1 MGINKSNLISDTL
14 TEVGLQAHW
23 VLRSFQTFLSLSTSE
38 MKTPTFATQWNAEL
52 IDQYYQEW
60 LKDANS
66 VDSHWQAF
74 FEGFELGENRA
85 PAASQPKIANKA
97 VKQTNVDSLIYA
109 YRSLGHTLAKLDPLA
124 RPREEQPRLE
134 LSNFELT
141 EADLEETFQT
151 GHLLAQQSM
160 KLKDIIDLLKRIYC
174 GSVGVEYV
182 HIQETEVRRWIQNRI
197 EPSENTPS
205 FDRDKKVRILT
216 KILEAETFEH
226 FLHTRYLGQKRFSLE
241 GSETLIAALDGIIQ
255 HAPIAG
261 VEEAVIGM
269 AHRGRLNVLA
279 NILRKSHEFVF
290 QEFSENYMPN
300 TAFGDGDVK
309 YHLGFHSIV
318 PTESGN
324 EVELQIAANPSHL
337 EAVNPVVQGKARA
350 RQRIRGD
357 MERKRVL
364 PILIHGDAAFSGQG
378 VVAETLN
385 FSQLPGY
392 RTGGTVHIIVNNQIG
407 FTTLPHD
414 ARSSNYASD
423 VAKMI
428 EAPIFHV
435 NGDDPLSVVMISEL
449 ALKFR
454 QKFQRDVVID
464 MYCYRKH
471 GHNETDEPAFTQP
484 TLYKKIKNH
493 KGISE
498 ILSENLVAT
507 GDLTKQEAKEI
518 EKKFKAILEEAFDT
532 VKSKQEQSDK
542 DPDKEAEI
550 EAMKAERKRLKK
562 QGTHYSFDPIPTSV
576 DRKLL
581 EKVVHKLTDIPDEFN
596 ANPKIKRLIASRK
609 KALEEDQPIDWA
621 YAESLA
627 FGTLLAEGTP
637 VRLSGQDSRRG
648 TFSQRH
654 AVFYDIND
662 RDRYI
667 PLKNIDEDQAQF
679 CVYNSTLSEA
689 AVLGFD
695 YGYSIDYPQMLCLW
709 EAQFGDFVNGA
720 QVIIDQF
727 ISSSETKWQR
737 ISGIV
742 MLLPHGYEGQGPEH
756 SSARLERFLQACAEN
771 NIQVCNMSTPAQ
783 YFHVLRRQMRRDF
796 RKPLVIMAPKS
807 MLRNKDAVSPFSDLE
822 SGAFEEILD
831 DVSSTNKTNRVV
843 LCSGKVYWDL
853 YNYRKDHSLE
863 DTALLRIEQ
872 LYPLHVDR
880 LKELAEKYSNADHIV
895 WCQEEPKNMGAWS
908 YIAPRLESIFQ
919 RKPAYAGRSRSAST
933 AVGSLAL
940 HKYEQSELI
949 AQAFSS

>member
-1 MGINKSNLISDTL
+1 
-14 TEVGLQAHW
+14 
-23 VLRSFQTFLSLSTSE
+23 

-52 IDQYYQEW
+52 IEQYYQDW
-60 LKDANS
+60 QKDANS

-85 PAASQPKIANKA
+85 PSTANTGNNQQG

-109 YRSLGHTLAKLDPLA
+109 YRSLGHTLANLDPLG
-124 RPREEQPRLE
+124 RPRDDQPRLDIE
-134 LSNFELT
+134 HFDLT
-141 EADLEETFQT
+141 EADLEDTFQT
-151 GHLLAQQSM
+151 GHLLKQQSM
-160 KLKDIIDLLKRIYC
+160 KLKDIIALLKRIYC
-174 GSVGVEYV
+174 GSIGVEYV

-197 EPSENTPS
+197 EPSENTPQ
-205 FDRDKKVRILT
+205 FDNEKKIRILT
-216 KILEAETFEH
+216 KILEAETFEQ

-241 GSETLIAALDGIIQ
+241 GAETLIAALDGIIQ
-255 HAPIAG
+255 HAPEAG
-261 VEEAVIGM
+261 VEEAVVGM

-279 NILRKSHEFVF
+279 NILRKSYEFVF

-309 YHLGFHSIV
+309 YHLGFHSMITTNAG
-318 PTESGN
+318 PQ
-324 EVELQIAANPSHL
+324 VELQIAANPSHL
-337 EAVNPVVQGKARA
+337 EAVDPVVQGKVRA

-357 MERKRVL
+357 KERRRVL
-364 PILIHGDAAFSGQG
+364 PILIHGDAAFAGQG

-385 FSQLPGY
+385 FSQLQGY

-414 ARSSNYASD
+414 ARSSQYATD

-435 NGDDPLSVVMISEL
+435 NGDDPLSVVMITEL
-449 ALKFR
+449 ALEFR

-464 MYCYRKH
+464 MYCYRKQ

-484 TLYKKIKNH
+484 TLYKEIRNH
-493 KGISE
+493 KSISQ
-498 ILSENLVAT
+498 ILSEQLV
-507 GDLTKQEAKEI
+507 EAGTLNRETYQQI
-518 EKKFKAILEEAFDT
+518 EKKFKATLEAAFT
-532 VKSKQEQSDK
+532 SVKSKQEKLEQ
-542 DPDKEAEI
+542 DPDKEAELN
-550 EAMKAERKRLKK
+550 AMKSERKRLKQ
-562 QGTHYSFDPIPTSV
+562 QGTHYSFDPITTAV
-576 DRKLL
+576 DRNLL
-581 EKVVHKLTDIPDEFN
+581 EKVITKLTTTPDGFN
-596 ANPKIKRLIASRK
+596 ANPKIKRLIAGRK
-609 KALEEDQPIDWA
+609 KAFDDNLPIDWA

-654 AVFYDIND
+654 SVFYDIQD

-667 PLKNIDEDQAQF
+667 PLKNIDDEQAQF

-689 AVLGFD
+689 AILGFD
-695 YGYSIDYPQMLCLW
+695 YGYSLDYPKMLCLW

-771 NIQVCNMSTPAQ
+771 NIQVCNLSTPAQ

-807 MLRNKDAVSPFSDLE
+807 MLRNKDAVSPFSELE
-822 SGAFEEILD
+822 TGRFHEIMED
-831 DVSSTNKTNRVV
+831 DEAPKKPKRIV

-853 YNYRKDHSLE
+853 YNHRKDNAID
-863 DTALLRIEQ
+863 DTVILRVEQ
-872 LYPLHVDR
+872 LYPLNKER
-880 LKELAEKYSNADHIV
+880 LKELADKHSDASSIV
-895 WCQEEPKNMGAWS
+895 WCQEEPQNMGAWTF
-908 YIAPRLESIFQ
+908 IAPRLETLFG
-919 RKPAYAGRSRSAST
+919 KTPAYAGRSSSAST

-949 AQAFSS
+949 SQAFSL

>member
-1 MGINKSNLISDTL
+1 
-14 TEVGLQAHW
+14 
-23 VLRSFQTFLSLSTSE
+23 

-52 IDQYYQEW
+52 IEQYYQDW
-60 LKDANS
+60 QKDAKS
-66 VDSHWQAF
+66 VDSHWRAF
-74 FEGFELGENRA
+74 FEGFELGENCA
-85 PAASQPKIANKA
+85 PSAANAANNQQG

-109 YRSLGHTLAKLDPLA
+109 YRSLGHSLANLDPLG
-124 RPREEQPRLE
+124 RPRDDQPRLE
-134 LSNFELT
+134 IGNFDLT
-141 EADLEETFQT
+141 EADLEDTFQT
-151 GHLLAQQSM
+151 GHLLKQQSM
-160 KLKDIIDLLKRIYC
+160 KLKDIIALLKRIYC
-174 GSVGVEYV
+174 GSIGVEYV

-197 EPSENTPS
+197 EPSENTPQ
-205 FDRDKKVRILT
+205 FDNEKKIRILT
-216 KILEAETFEH
+216 KILEAETFEQ

-241 GSETLIAALDGIIQ
+241 GAETLIAALDGIIQ
-255 HAPIAG
+255 HAPEAG
-261 VEEAVIGM
+261 VEEAVVGM

-279 NILRKSHEFVF
+279 NILRKSYEFVF

-309 YHLGFHSIV
+309 YHLGFHSMITTHAG
-318 PTESGN
+318 PQ
-324 EVELQIAANPSHL
+324 VELQIAANPSHL
-337 EAVNPVVQGKARA
+337 EAVDPVVQGKVRA

-357 MERKRVL
+357 KERRRVL
-364 PILIHGDAAFSGQG
+364 PILIHGDAAFAGQG

-385 FSQLPGY
+385 FSQLQGY

-414 ARSSNYASD
+414 ARSSQYATD

-435 NGDDPLSVVMISEL
+435 NGDDPLSVVMITEL
-449 ALKFR
+449 ALEFR

-484 TLYKKIKNH
+484 TLYKEIRNH
-493 KGISE
+493 KSISQ
-498 ILSENLVAT
+498 ILSEQLV
-507 GDLTKQEAKEI
+507 EAGTLNRETYQQI
-518 EKKFKAILEEAFDT
+518 EKKFKATLEAAFT
-532 VKSKQEQSDK
+532 SVKSKQEKLEQ
-542 DPDKEAEI
+542 DPDKEAELN
-550 EAMKAERKRLKK
+550 AMKSERKRLKQ
-562 QGTHYSFDPIPTSV
+562 QGTHYSFDPITTAV
-576 DRKLL
+576 DRNLL
-581 EKVVHKLTDIPDEFN
+581 EKVVTKLTTTPDGFN
-596 ANPKIKRLIASRK
+596 ANPKIKRLIAGRK
-609 KALEEDQPIDWA
+609 KAFDENLPIDWA

-654 AVFYDIND
+654 SVFYDIQD

-667 PLKNIDEDQAQF
+667 PLKNIDEEQAQF

-695 YGYSIDYPQMLCLW
+695 YGYSLDYPQMLCLW

-771 NIQVCNMSTPAQ
+771 NIQVCNLSTPAQ

-807 MLRNKDAVSPFSDLE
+807 MLRNKDAVSPFSELE
-822 SGAFEEILD
+822 TGRFHEIMED
-831 DVSSTNKTNRVV
+831 DEAPKKAKRII

-853 YNYRKDHSLE
+853 YNHRKDNAID
-863 DTALLRIEQ
+863 DTVILRVEQ
-872 LYPLHVDR
+872 LYPLNKDR
-880 LKELAEKYSNADHIV
+880 MKELADKHSDASSIV
-895 WCQEEPKNMGAWS
+895 WCQEEPQNMGAWTF
-908 YIAPRLESIFQ
+908 IAPRLETLFG
-919 RKPAYAGRSRSAST
+919 KTPDYAGRSSSAST

-949 AQAFSS
+949 SQAFSL

>member
-1 MGINKSNLISDTL
+1 
-14 TEVGLQAHW
+14 
-23 VLRSFQTFLSLSTSE
+23 

-52 IDQYYQEW
+52 IEQYYQDW
-60 LKDANS
+60 QKDAKS

-85 PAASQPKIANKA
+85 PSTVDTGNIQHG

-109 YRSLGHTLAKLDPLA
+109 YRSLGHTLANLDPLG
-124 RPREEQPRLE
+124 RPRDDQPRLD
-134 LSNFELT
+134 LSNFDLT
-141 EADLEETFQT
+141 EADLEDTFQT
-151 GHLLAQQSM
+151 GHLLKQQSM
-160 KLKDIIDLLKRIYC
+160 KLKDIIALLKRIYC
-174 GSVGVEYV
+174 GSIGVEYV

-197 EPSENTPS
+197 EPSENTPQ
-205 FDRDKKVRILT
+205 FGNEKKIRILT
-216 KILEAETFEH
+216 KILEAETFEQ

-241 GSETLIAALDGIIQ
+241 GAETLIAALDGIIQ
-255 HAPIAG
+255 HAPEAG
-261 VEEAVIGM
+261 VEEAVVGM

-279 NILRKSHEFVF
+279 NILRKSYEFVF

-309 YHLGFHSIV
+309 YHLGFHSMITTHAG
-318 PTESGN
+318 PQ
-324 EVELQIAANPSHL
+324 VELQIAANPSHL
-337 EAVNPVVQGKARA
+337 EAVDPVVQGKVRA

-357 MERKRVL
+357 KERKRVL
-364 PILIHGDAAFSGQG
+364 PILIHGDAAFAGQG

-385 FSQLPGY
+385 FSKLQGY

-414 ARSSNYASD
+414 ARSSQYATD

-435 NGDDPLSVVMISEL
+435 NGDDPLSVVMITEL
-449 ALKFR
+449 ALEFR

-484 TLYKKIKNH
+484 TLYKEIRNH
-493 KGISE
+493 KSISQ
-498 ILSENLVAT
+498 ILSEQLGEEGA
-507 GDLTKQEAKEI
+507 LTQEASQQI
-518 EKKFKAILEEAFDT
+518 EKKFKATLEAAFT
-532 VKSKQEQSDK
+532 SVKSKQEKLEQ
-542 DPDKEAEI
+542 DPDKEAELN
-550 EAMKAERKRLKK
+550 AMKAERKRLKQ
-562 QGTHYSFDPIPTSV
+562 QGTHYSFDPITTAV

-581 EKVVHKLTDIPDEFN
+581 EKVVTKLTTTPDGFN
-596 ANPKIKRLIASRK
+596 ANPKIKRLITGRK
-609 KALEEDQPIDWA
+609 KAFDDKLPIDWA

-654 AVFYDIND
+654 SVFYDIQD

-667 PLKNIDEDQAQF
+667 PLKNIDDEQAQF

-695 YGYSIDYPQMLCLW
+695 YGYSLDYPQMLCLW

-737 ISGIV
+737 VSGIV

-771 NIQVCNMSTPAQ
+771 NIQVCNLSTPAQ
-783 YFHVLRRQMRRDF
+783 YFHVLRRQTRRDF

-807 MLRNKDAVSPFSDLE
+807 MLRNKDAVSPFSE
-822 SGAFEEILD
+822 FETGGFHEIME
-831 DVSSTNKTNRVV
+831 DVEAPKKPKRIV

-853 YNYRKDHSLE
+853 YNHRKDNGID
-863 DTALLRIEQ
+863 DTVILRVEQ
-872 LYPLHVDR
+872 LYPLNCDR
-880 LKELAEKYSNADHIV
+880 LKELADKHSDASSIV
-895 WCQEEPKNMGAWS
+895 WCQEEPQNMGAWTF
-908 YIAPRLESIFQ
+908 IAPRLETIFGK
-919 RKPAYAGRSRSAST
+919 KPAYAGRSSSAST

-949 AQAFSS
+949 SQAFSL